1 MENSSLMLV
10 KKIKSG
16 GATHSLWD
24 VLVHDIALTREDF
37 ARRIGYHRNTVSR
50 WEEKLKAVPILYKQ
64 YWNGRPR
71 SMYLDKYQIV
81 VLLTLLMIKQ
91 EYRGHNVAGRLRQAT
106 FSLDKESVIKA
117 IEVLNV

>member
-1 MENSSLMLV
+1 MESSALMLV
-10 KKIKSG
+10 QKIKAGS
-16 GATHSLWD
+16 ATSRLWQ
-24 VLVHDIALTREDF
+24 VLVHDLALNREEF
-37 ARRIGYHRNTVSR
+37 ANLIGYHRNTVSR
-50 WEEKLKAVPILYKQ
+50 WEQKLTSIPVLYKQ
-64 YWNGRPR
+64 YWNGKPR
-71 SMYLDKYQIV
+71 SLYLDRYQIV